1 MRVSARDLLIFI
13 VLLLSSDVID
23 KTITPRVALFLVHTS
38 RCLYC
43 CCCCCCGCYCF
54 LEYVNNGKKARR
66 NTLSS
71 SVGKQLT
78 KNTQKC

>member
-38 RCLYC
+38 LVV
-43 CCCCCCGCYCF
+43 F
-54 LEYVNNGKKARR
+54 IVVVVVA
-66 NTLSS
+66 
-71 SVGKQLT
+71 VVVIAF
-78 KNTQKC
+78 